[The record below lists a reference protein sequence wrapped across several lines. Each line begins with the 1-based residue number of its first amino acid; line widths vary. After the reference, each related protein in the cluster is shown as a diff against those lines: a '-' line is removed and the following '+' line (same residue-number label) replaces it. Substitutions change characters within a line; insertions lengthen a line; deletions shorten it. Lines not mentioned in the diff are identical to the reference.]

1 MSKKVESQFLKSG
14 LNPFASQIKTFG
26 NQVDSFN
33 TVMLTKAPV
42 NAVAATKDFTH
53 FQVTAKVKG
62 NLGNNI
68 SVTLVERDSDGPIV
82 VSVMP
87 DTFDF
92 VVTLEM
98 DTDTTVSTGSDVV
111 AALNAFEAFSNVAVA
126 TGTASVALTEVAK
139 TKLSGGVDGT
149 FAPSAG
155 FYFVDQNF
163 VYVAIKA
170 NEKSDSNWR
179 RIAVG
184 SAY

>member
-1 MSKKVESQFLKSG
+1 MIKIITVGKVRSKELAQLIEFYRKQIPRKTEIITLKDEANIDGMEKEGLAILKV
-14 LNPFASQIKTFG
+14 IK
-26 NQVDSFN
+26 
-33 TVMLTKAPV
+33 P
-42 NAVAATKDFTH
+42 
-53 FQVTAKVKG
+53 
-62 NLGNNI
+62 
-68 SVTLVERDSDGPIV
+68 E
-82 VSVMP
+82 
-87 DTFDF
+87 DF

>member
-1 MSKKVESQFLKSG
+1 MSKKVESQFLKTG

-26 NQVDSFN
+26 DPVDSFN

-53 FQVTAKVKG
+53 FVVTSKVKG
-62 NLGNNI
+62 NIGNNI
-68 SVTLVERDSDGPIV
+68 SVTLVERESDGPIE
-82 VSVMP
+82 VSVAP

-111 AALNAFEAFSNVAVA
+111 AALNAFEAFSNVAIA